1 MDVNIIRT
9 DFPIFSKNPN
19 YIYFDNAATTFK
31 PKCVIERVNKF
42 YENSTSNIHRGE
54 YLIARENNELF
65 DNSRKSI
72 ATLIN
77 CKNEEIIFTFNTT
90 HALNQV
96 AYSFGENLLKSGD
109 IILTTKVEHASSIL
123 PFFRLE
129 KKYNIKIEYID
140 VEDDGNISI
149 DKLKKSINERT
160 KAIVI
165 AQVTNTLG
173 GTRPI
178 KEICKVAH
186 EHNMLVVVDGA
197 QSVPHMPVDV
207 VNLDCDFM
215 VFSGHKMCGPDGVGV
230 LFAKYKLLEKMD
242 PLLMG
247 GDMSYRFQS
256 EGKLVLKN
264 IPYRFE
270 AGTPNIEGVIG
281 LGAAS
286 DYLMKIGIDNIN
298 RYEQELRKY
307 LLEKLLKLTNIKVIN
322 KKSDTGPILFSVY
335 GVIALDAAS
344 FLSSRGIAVRSGD
357 HCAKTLGEVIKKTS
371 TVRISLY
378 FYNTKDEIDKLVDAI
393 SDISV
398 ESSTGSYF

>member
-9 DFPIFSKNPN
+9 DFPIFSNNAN

-31 PKCVIERVNKF
+31 PKCVLERIKNF

-65 DNSRKSI
+65 DQTRTSLAR
-72 ATLIN
+72 LIN
-77 CKNEEIIFTFNTT
+77 CKSEEIIFTFNTT
-90 HALNQV
+90 QGLNQI

-109 IILTTKVEHASSIL
+109 VILTTKIEHASSLL

-129 KKYNIKIEYID
+129 KKYGIKIKYID
-140 VEDDGNISI
+140 VEENGSISL

-165 AQVTNTLG
+165 AHVTNTLG
-173 GTRPI
+173 GVRPI

-186 EHNMLVVVDGA
+186 NHNMLVAIDGA
-197 QSVPHMPVDV
+197 QSVPHMPIDV
-207 VNLDCDFM
+207 RDLDCDFM
-215 VFSGHKMCGPDGVGV
+215 VFSGHKMCGPDGVGI
-230 LFAKYKLLEKMD
+230 LFGKYNLLEKMD

-247 GDMSYRFQS
+247 GDMSYRFQTD
-256 EGKLVLKN
+256 GTLILKS

-281 LGAAS
+281 LGAAV
-286 DYLMKIGIDNIN
+286 DYLMEIGMSNIY
-298 RYEQELRKY
+298 RYEQKLRKY
-307 LLEKLLKLTNIKVIN
+307 LLDRLVNLKNIKVLN
-322 KKSDTGPILFSVY
+322 QNSDTGPILFSAY
-335 GVIALDAAS
+335 GVIVLDAAS

-357 HCAKTLGEVIKKTS
+357 HCAKTLNEVIKKSS

-398 ESSTGSYF
+398 ESATGSYF

>member
-31 PKCVIERVNKF
+31 PKCVIDRINKF

-77 CKNEEIIFTFNTT
+77 CKIEEIIFTFNTT

-129 KKYNIKIEYID
+129 KKFNIKIEYID

-215 VFSGHKMCGPDGVGV
+215 VFSGHKMCGP
-230 LFAKYKLLEKMD
+230 
-242 PLLMG
+242 
-247 GDMSYRFQS
+247 
-256 EGKLVLKN
+256 
-264 IPYRFE
+264 
-270 AGTPNIEGVIG
+270 NIEGVIG

-286 DYLMKIGIDNIN
+286 DYLMKIGVDNIYL
-298 RYEQELRKY
+298 YEQELRKY

-322 KKSDTGPILFSVY
+322 RKSDTGPILFSAY

>member
-1 MDVNIIRT
+1 
-9 DFPIFSKNPN
+9 
-19 YIYFDNAATTFK
+19 
-31 PKCVIERVNKF
+31 
-42 YENSTSNIHRGE
+42 
-54 YLIARENNELF
+54 
-65 DNSRKSI
+65 
-72 ATLIN
+72 
-77 CKNEEIIFTFNTT
+77 
-90 HALNQV
+90 
-96 AYSFGENLLKSGD
+96 
-109 IILTTKVEHASSIL
+109 
-123 PFFRLE
+123 
-129 KKYNIKIEYID
+129 
-140 VEDDGNISI
+140 
-149 DKLKKSINERT
+149 
-160 KAIVI
+160 
-165 AQVTNTLG
+165 
-173 GTRPI
+173 
-178 KEICKVAH
+178 
-186 EHNMLVVVDGA
+186 MLVVVDGA

-256 EGKLVLKN
+256 EWKLVLKN

-286 DYLMKIGIDNIN
+286 DYLMKIGVDNIYL
-298 RYEQELRKY
+298 YEQELRKY

-322 KKSDTGPILFSVY
+322 RKSDTGPILFSAY